1 MGTLTRRQ
9 LLAMVGT
16 TAASP
21 LLSSCG
27 TDPSDTIGGPHT
39 DPRSSTEPLHY
50 RSLRDVATL
59 IETRDMS
66 SVELTRAILDRIGSV
81 DGRLRSYA
89 TVVAEQAMDAARA
102 ADAEIANG
110 GYRGPLHGV
119 PVAVKDLCFTRGV
132 RTMGGLAVLADFV
145 PDHDATVVT
154 RLQAAGA
161 VILGKLNLTEGA
173 MAGYHPDFDI
183 PVNPWDADLWPGVS
197 SSGSGVSTAAGL
209 CYGSL
214 GSDTGG
220 SIRFPS
226 AQCGLVGL
234 KPTWGRV
241 SRHGVL
247 ELAGSLDHI
256 GPMTRTVADA
266 AVMFEAIA
274 GHDPNDPT
282 SLADPVEPVL
292 DRLGAG
298 VSGLRLGVDTR
309 YVFVGVDPAVTGV
322 VMAAAELLRGLGA
335 SLVDVTMPDA
345 SIAGDWS
352 TICSYEA
359 ARAHSATYPD
369 RTDEYGAYFGQ
380 FLENGIAVTDQAYAE
395 ALRRRESFSAQF
407 EAMLETVD
415 AMICPTVYTPVPL
428 LDGMGH
434 DSMEAFG
441 EALATIAQGFT
452 PQLGSLS
459 QFTMPADFAGT
470 PTISLPCGFSPTGA
484 PYSLQLV
491 GRDLSEG
498 TLCRIAH
505 AYEQATDWHTRHPTV

>member
-1 MGTLTRRQ
+1 
-9 LLAMVGT
+9 
-16 TAASP
+16 
-21 LLSSCG
+21 
-27 TDPSDTIGGPHT
+27 
-39 DPRSSTEPLHY
+39 
-50 RSLRDVATL
+50 
-59 IETRDMS
+59 
-66 SVELTRAILDRIGSV
+66 
-81 DGRLRSYA
+81 
-89 TVVAEQAMDAARA
+89 
-102 ADAEIANG
+102 
-110 GYRGPLHGV
+110 
-119 PVAVKDLCFTRGV
+119 
-132 RTMGGLAVLADFV
+132 
-145 PDHDATVVT
+145 
-154 RLQAAGA
+154 
-161 VILGKLNLTEGA
+161 
-173 MAGYHPDFDI
+173 
-183 PVNPWDADLWPGVS
+183 VNPWDADLWPGVS

-241 SRHGVL
+241 SRYGVL

-282 SLADPVEPVL
+282 SLADPVESVL
-292 DRLGAG
+292 DQLGAG

-309 YVFVGVDPAVTGV
+309 YVFVGVDPAVTAV

-345 SIAGDWS
+345 SLAGDWS

-369 RTDEYGAYFGQ
+369 RADEYGAYFGQ
-380 FLENGIAVTDQAYAE
+380 FLENGNAVTDQAYAE
-395 ALRRRESFSAQF
+395 ALRRREGFSAQF

-441 EALATIAQGFT
+441 EALAAIARGFT
-452 PQLGSLS
+452 PPLGSLS